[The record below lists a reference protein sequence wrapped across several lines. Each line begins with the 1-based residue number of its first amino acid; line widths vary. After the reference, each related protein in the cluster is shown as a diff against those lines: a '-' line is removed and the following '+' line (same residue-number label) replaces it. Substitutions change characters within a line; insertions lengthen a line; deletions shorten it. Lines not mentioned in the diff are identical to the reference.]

1 MASLSTCQDLN
12 DTTRAFNYYESC
24 KPFNT
29 YLSIQAIRA
38 LKELILVMKINQV
51 INCKSMWKMLWLQ
64 IEQHNK
70 KHMSGNKLWW
80 DRGQN

>member
-51 INCKSMWKMLWLQ
+51 INCKSM
-64 IEQHNK
+64 
-70 KHMSGNKLWW
+70 
-80 DRGQN
+80 